1 MIPYWQKR
9 LENGL
14 QLLLQCEGQLKIILL
29 FDFNLSL
36 FYNILAKIDFFFC
49 KPGHSPRIVLQGTFS
64 IAPATSV
71 EQSFPPLAG
80 AGLLQARVLT
90 MVPAQS
96 SLEQGPLPQGP
107 HIPLMTKSVI
117 DVLLHF

>member
-36 FYNILAKIDFFFC
+36 FYNILAKIDLFFLQTWAFSKNC
-49 KPGHSPRIVLQGTFS
+49 VAGHILHSSCYIRGAIVSSIGWCRIVAGSSSYHGSGTIIS
-64 IAPATSV
+64 GARPIAPRS
-71 EQSFPPLAG
+71 
-80 AGLLQARVLT
+80 
-90 MVPAQS
+90 
-96 SLEQGPLPQGP
+96 P
-107 HIPLMTKSVI
+107 HTI
-117 DVLLHF
+117 DD